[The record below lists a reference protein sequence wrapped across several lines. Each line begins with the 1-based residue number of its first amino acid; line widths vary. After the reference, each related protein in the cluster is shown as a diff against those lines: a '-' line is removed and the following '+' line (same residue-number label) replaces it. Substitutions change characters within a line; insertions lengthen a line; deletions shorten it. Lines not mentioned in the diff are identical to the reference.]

1 MGPSRTG
8 EKRKHVVAHS
18 YTRQQFMDRMGRLDS
33 INVVVVGY
41 NLDFLL
47 LDVESIKSC
56 PSNKRHPRTKV
67 FATFRQYSTFGCLQ

>member
-8 EKRKHVVAHS
+8 EKRNHVVAHS
-18 YTRQQFMDRMGRLDS
+18 YTRQQFMDRMGRLVS

-47 LDVESIKSC
+47 LDAESIKIC